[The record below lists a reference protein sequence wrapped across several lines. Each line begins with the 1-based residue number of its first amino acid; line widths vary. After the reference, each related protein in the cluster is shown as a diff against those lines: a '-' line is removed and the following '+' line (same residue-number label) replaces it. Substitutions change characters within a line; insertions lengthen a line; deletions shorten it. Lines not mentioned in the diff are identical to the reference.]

1 MTKME
6 ELKKRVDLN
15 TKECTKCTKNST
27 AYKKPH
33 HPTCLYAK
41 AWTPARKVVLDALTD
56 WEKQSLNL
64 PTKKKYVELGLLPR
78 SIFKSRPPP
87 RSTVARVETNVQLGL
102 LPSSIFESRPPPQN
116 TVTRVETNAVVG
128 PVTNKLMATV
138 TNDTRTAEN
147 NDLPLLEVLLPPKLP
162 PKNLPLS
169 FIVDD
174 DLTTSVGP
182 PLSLKNFRIHQQL
195 NHVAPMPPA
204 AVPVPVPV
212 FSMGQSTFPFPFCL
226 QPCFTSTV
234 QKPATVQTRK
244 RGREREFLCFCE
256 KERYEQ
262 LGRKKPGPTMHTNA
276 CKLNKMF
283 HG

>member
-87 RSTVARVETNVQLGL
+87 RSTVARVETNVQLFL

-128 PVTNKLMATV
+128 PVTNTLMATV

-147 NDLPLLEVLLPPKLP
+147 NDLPQNCRRRICPYQLLWTMIQQRVRTP
-162 PKNLPLS
+162 
-169 FIVDD
+169 
-174 DLTTSVGP
+174 
-182 PLSLKNFRIHQQL
+182 SLKFR
-195 NHVAPMPPA
+195 VSYS
-204 AVPVPVPV
+204 V
-212 FSMGQSTFPFPFCL
+212 
-226 QPCFTSTV
+226 
-234 QKPATVQTRK
+234 K
-244 RGREREFLCFCE
+244 
-256 KERYEQ
+256 
-262 LGRKKPGPTMHTNA
+262 
-276 CKLNKMF
+276 
-283 HG
+283 

>member
-1 MTKME
+1 M
-6 ELKKRVDLN
+6 
-15 TKECTKCTKNST
+15 
-27 AYKKPH
+27 A
-33 HPTCLYAK
+33 CLYAK

-169 FIVDD
+169 IIVDND
-174 DLTTSVGP
+174 STTSANTKLEIQGFLFSEMTASLLTKVLPLVIESWGP
-182 PLSLKNFRIHQQL
+182 IKAESVI
-195 NHVAPMPPA
+195 
-204 AVPVPVPV
+204 
-212 FSMGQSTFPFPFCL
+212 
-226 QPCFTSTV
+226 
-234 QKPATVQTRK
+234 
-244 RGREREFLCFCE
+244 
-256 KERYEQ
+256 
-262 LGRKKPGPTMHTNA
+262 LGCGAGIQTMH
-276 CKLNKMF
+276 LPLL
-283 HG
+283 

>member
-147 NDLPLLEVLLPPKLP
+147 NDLPFWKCCSHQNVRQRICPYHLLWTMTQQQVRTPSSKFRV
-162 PKNLPLS
+162 S
-169 FIVDD
+169 Y
-174 DLTTSVGP
+174 SV
-182 PLSLKNFRIHQQL
+182 K
-195 NHVAPMPPA
+195 
-204 AVPVPVPV
+204 
-212 FSMGQSTFPFPFCL
+212 
-226 QPCFTSTV
+226 
-234 QKPATVQTRK
+234 
-244 RGREREFLCFCE
+244 
-256 KERYEQ
+256 
-262 LGRKKPGPTMHTNA
+262 
-276 CKLNKMF
+276 
-283 HG
+283 